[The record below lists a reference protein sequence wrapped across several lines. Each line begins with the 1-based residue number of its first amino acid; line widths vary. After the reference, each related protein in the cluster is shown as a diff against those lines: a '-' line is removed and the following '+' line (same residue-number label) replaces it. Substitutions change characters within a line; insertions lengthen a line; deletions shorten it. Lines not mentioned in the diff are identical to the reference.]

1 MIRDQEMMQ
10 LTRYKQ
16 QKMRRELM
24 DESEYLKK
32 IKSEIEAD
40 KQAEKD
46 RRLKK
51 ADEAAKI
58 LEENAR

>member
-16 QKMRRELM
+16 QKMRRELI